1 MCVLRV
7 SYACL
12 AHKISAIFTASQKSK
27 TPENTLFSGVS
38 FSNAL
43 ALGEL
48 QLIASQRIYRFLC
61 IMRVLLHFSRFDPEA
76 RLFVRRNHTRNLR
89 RLADQISVAV
99 IVDGHIFAPVC
110 RCRIGLPQLVG
121 LADILLRFIILF
133 MHYLFESTQPGQMPR
148 PLFSP
153 WESSP
158 CTCAAYAG
166 LRPYQSKTP

>member
-27 TPENTLFSGVS
+27 TPENTPFSGVS
-38 FSNAL
+38 FPNAL
-43 ALGEL
+43 LSREL

-61 IMRVLLHFSRFDPEA
+61 IMRVLLHFSRFGPEA

-89 RLADQISVAV
+89 R
-99 IVDGHIFAPVC
+99 
-110 RCRIGLPQLVG
+110 

-133 MHYLFESTQPGQMPR
+133 MHYLFESTQPGHLPR
-148 PLFSP
+148 LLFSP

-166 LRPYQSKTP
+166 LRPCPSKTPSPYTRNIPACPPRISSPLRTYRNTSCLWQ